1 MIRMLTKEEIESAR
15 RIAESESTKFI
26 EEMVELFENMLKKET
41 NPLVRSAA
49 SKSLEIYKMALK
61 IRKSRSL
68 ERWL

>member
-1 MIRMLTKEEIESAR
+1 MLTKEEIESAR
-15 RIAESESTKFI
+15 RIAEKESTKFI
-26 EEMVELFENMLKKET
+26 QEMIDLFENMLKKET